1 MLKEELQRKIAEYEY
16 MLNKTNM
23 SYLSKEGLIREFVSL
38 LKEIEGDINER

>member
-1 MLKEELQRKIAEYEY
+1 MTKNELKEKIAEYEY

-38 LKEIEGDINER
+38 LKEIEEGWVDK

>member
-1 MLKEELQRKIAEYEY
+1 MMKEELQRKIAEYKY
-16 MLNKTNM
+16 ILNKTNM

>member
-1 MLKEELQRKIAEYEY
+1 MMKEELQRKIDEYKY

-38 LKEIEGDINER
+38 LEEIRDEI

>member
-1 MLKEELQRKIAEYEY
+1 MMKEELQRKIDEYQY

-38 LKEIEGDINER
+38 LKEIEEGM